1 VVVQAVA
8 ACRVAAV
15 VRAGAAA
22 VAVPAGGV
30 EAAEKERR
38 HSRGHRHGRAPSPR
52 QQLIRERTVCNKLAL
67 ASLQVK
73 HRLSQEEEV
82 NQGGRPPEIFRPRR
96 ARVCLSYA
104 AAARKKKCL
113 ACLLTEVGPS
123 SVSATA
129 FILALPQPQPL
140 ANRVLGYG
148 LLGRE
153 WYLGAHAFAPRIN
166 A

>member
-1 VVVQAVA
+1 
-8 ACRVAAV
+8 
-15 VRAGAAA
+15 
-22 VAVPAGGV
+22 VPAGGV

-82 NQGGRPPEIFRPRR
+82 NQGGRTPEIFRPRR

-104 AAARKKKCL
+104 AAARKKNAWR
-113 ACLLTEVGPS
+113 ACSLRLDPRVSLLLLLFSRCHSRSRLPTGCWGMAFWEGNGILVLMPLPLVSMLELWETGRKEGP
-123 SVSATA
+123 V
-129 FILALPQPQPL
+129 LP
-140 ANRVLGYG
+140 
-148 LLGRE
+148 
-153 WYLGAHAFAPRIN
+153 
-166 A
+166 